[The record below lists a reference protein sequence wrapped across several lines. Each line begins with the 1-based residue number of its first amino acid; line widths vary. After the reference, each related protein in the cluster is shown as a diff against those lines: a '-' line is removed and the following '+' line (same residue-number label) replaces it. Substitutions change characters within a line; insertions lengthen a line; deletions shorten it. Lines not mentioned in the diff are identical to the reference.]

1 MNVPSIR
8 AAAQVDAGADILRS
22 APVRIAGSIGV
33 RNLSIHKIWFQKKR
47 KKHYE
52 VDLAVALDR
61 GAW

>member
-1 MNVPSIR
+1 MIR

-22 APVRIAGSIGV
+22 SPVRIAGSIGV
-33 RNLSIHKIWFQKKR
+33 RNLSIHKIWFQKK
-47 KKHYE
+47 HYE